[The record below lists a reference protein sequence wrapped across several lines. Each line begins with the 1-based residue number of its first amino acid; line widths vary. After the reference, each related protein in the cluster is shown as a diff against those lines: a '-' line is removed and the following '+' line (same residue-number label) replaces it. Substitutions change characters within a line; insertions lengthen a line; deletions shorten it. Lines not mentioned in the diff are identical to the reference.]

1 MMGFSLKRNKQ
12 TLEQT
17 AEMVNLSKVAGKK
30 PMRARRKKTEV
41 WV

>member
-1 MMGFSLKRNKQ
+1 MGFSLRRHKQ

-30 PMRARRKKTEV
+30 THESQEKM
-41 WV
+41 